1 MKVFKDSVI
10 YLVGELS
17 SKLVPFLLL
26 PYLSRKLGVEGYGS
40 LSYYQTFLSL
50 FLIVVSLTQEGA
62 ISRYFYFYGKRSLN
76 LVVNTGYAYTTI
88 IGSIILMGCWIAQS
102 EILFY
107 AALSSIFQS
116 FLNVQLSVR
125 QCQKKAWSYAFIQF
139 SLTVT
144 GAVFTVALLEYY
156 QNDLVEKR
164 ILAILLSNL
173 VVWFFSYFLY
183 RKSVTSKK
191 YQFKHYQSAL
201 FYILGFGLPLIL
213 HHASFFL
220 KGQLDRIFIYHKFS
234 EIDLGLYA
242 MGAQLALVVSIAIQ
256 ALNKAIIPY
265 FYEALKQKKLVIQQ
279 LHKWALFSF
288 LLIPIPALVIWII
301 PENVLVWIL
310 GSQFV
315 GTKYYFILF
324 LISTTLS
331 IPYLILVNYLFYY
344 GKNKLI
350 SQCSVLS
357 TIIYVASLV
366 ALTFTEIKYIP
377 YAGII
382 GSLSIIP
389 ILYFM
394 TSKVSK
400 TL

>member
-183 RKSVTSKK
+183 RKSAASKK

-288 LLIPIPALVIWII
+288 LLIPIPALIMWII

>member
-1 MKVFKDSVI
+1 MKVFKDSAI
-10 YLVGELS
+10 YLAGELS

-88 IGSIILMGCWIAQS
+88 IGCIILIGCWIAQS

-183 RKSVTSKK
+183 RKSAISKK

-213 HHASFFL
+213 HYASFFL

-234 EIDLGLYA
+234 ETDFGLYA
-242 MGAQLALVVSIAIQ
+242 IGAQLALVVSIAIQ

-288 LLIPIPALVIWII
+288 LLIPIPALIMWII
-301 PENVLVWIL
+301 PEDVLVWIL

-344 GKNKLI
+344 GKNKII

>member
-183 RKSVTSKK
+183 RKSAASKK

-288 LLIPIPALVIWII
+288 LLIPIPALVMWII
-301 PENVLVWIL
+301 PEDVLVWIL

>member
-1 MKVFKDSVI
+1 MKVFKDSAI
-10 YLVGELS
+10 YLAGELS

-88 IGSIILMGCWIAQS
+88 IGCIILIGCWIAQS

-183 RKSVTSKK
+183 RKSTTSKK

-213 HHASFFL
+213 HYASFFL

-234 EIDLGLYA
+234 ETDLGLYA

-265 FYEALKQKKLVIQQ
+265 FYESLKQKKLVIKQ

-288 LLIPIPALVIWII
+288 LLIPIPALIMWII
-301 PENVLVWIL
+301 PEDVLVWIL

-357 TIIYVASLV
+357 TVIYVASLV